1 MFFFKSVLLG
11 IAAQG
16 FAQRS
21 SAVYREKQW
30 SGLHGSTPVGRY
42 GAIRVSLF
50 ELCTAIQQVNCPL
63 FGNENMHLACCFFL
77 QSADS
82 RSNHSSG

>member
-1 MFFFKSVLLG
+1 MFFKYVLLG

-50 ELCTAIQQVNCPL
+50 ELC
-63 FGNENMHLACCFFL
+63 
-77 QSADS
+77 SAS
-82 RSNHSSG
+82 